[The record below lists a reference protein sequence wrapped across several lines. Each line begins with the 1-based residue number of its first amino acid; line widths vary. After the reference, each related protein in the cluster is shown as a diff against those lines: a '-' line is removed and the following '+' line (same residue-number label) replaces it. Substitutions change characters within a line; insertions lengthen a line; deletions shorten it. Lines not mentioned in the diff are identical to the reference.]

1 MGRNYKASF
10 AKKKRDRKQ
19 QKGKEEAPKYE
30 RPVAY
35 ADIVKENEKFVRYYK
50 HMKICPDNEW
60 DSFIETLKSDLP
72 TTFRISSNADTIEAK
87 KLLNIVE
94 NQFFKNFIDE
104 QTAEDFDRPF
114 PLPWYPNNLA
124 WQINVTRKNIRRTES
139 LYKLHNFLVAETEAG
154 GISRQEAV
162 SMIPPLVLDVK
173 PHHKVLDTCAAPG
186 SKTAQIIE
194 ALHADGSG
202 IPSGFV
208 IANDV
213 SNCIHFSFIFEN
225 LYETEFIFHPKKRSI
240 TRDATCWCTKRSG
253 STPHASLS

>member
-1 MGRNYKASF
+1 MGRNYKANF

-19 QKGKEEAPKYE
+19 KSEQEAPPKNE

-35 ADIVKENEKFVRYYK
+35 EEIIKENEKFTRYYK
-50 HMKICPDNEW
+50 RMNICPENEW

-72 TTFRISSNADTIEAK
+72 TTFRISCNENTAEAK

-94 NQFFKNFIDE
+94 NQFFKNFLDE
-104 QTAEDFDRPF
+104 ETAGDFGRPF
-114 PLPWYPNNLA
+114 PLSWYPNNMA
-124 WQINVTRKNIRRTES
+124 WQMNVTRKNIRRTES
-139 LYKLHNFLVAETEAG
+139 LYKLHNFLIAETEAG

-194 ALHADGSG
+194 ALHADGKG

-213 SNCIHFSFIFEN
+213 SFN
-225 LYETEFIFHPKKRSI
+225 
-240 TRDATCWCTKRSG
+240 
-253 STPHASLS
+253 